1 MKYHYVYR
9 ITNKELN
16 KHYYGVRSSKVEPKL
31 DLGIKYFSS
40 SHDKDFINEQ
50 KINNSIFKYKVIK
63 IFETRE
69 EAMKL
74 EIFLHKKFNV
84 GLNKSFY
91 NLCSQSSTSFSNIS
105 EFSKQKIKLTLSSK
119 LENGLS
125 ITQNAQMKRL
135 IKTENGNKIY
145 KNALTYNKFYGYSAA
160 MTRKEYQHEIN
171 KKVSE
176 TKKNKTEATKQLELE
191 KFRKTMSV
199 IEENGLTKAENKG
212 KHHSFSMKNRTK
224 EEKEISKMKFL
235 ETMNKIG
242 SDGLSGF
249 DRRALKRKEN
259 SEKKKNIK

>member
-40 SHDKDFINEQ
+40 SHDKDFMNEQ
-50 KINNSIFKYKVIK
+50 KVNNSIFKYKVIK

-69 EAMKL
+69 EAMSL

-84 GLNKSFY
+84 GMHNSFY
-91 NLCSQSSTSFSNIS
+91 NLCSQSSTLFSNIS
-105 EFSKQKIKLTLSSK
+105 EHAKQKIKVSLSTK
-119 LENGLS
+119 LENGFS
-125 ITQNAQMKRL
+125 ITENAQIKRL
-135 IKTENGNKIY
+135 NKTENGNKIY
-145 KNALTYNKFYGYSAA
+145 KNGLTYNEFYGYAA
-160 MTRKEYQHEIN
+160 ALTRKDYQNEIN
-171 KKVSE
+171 KKVSN
-176 TKKNKTEATKQLELE
+176 TKQNKSNYQKQLELE
-191 KFRKTMSV
+191 KFRKTMAS

-212 KHHSFSMKNRTK
+212 NRHSNSMRSRTIA
-224 EEKEISKMKFL
+224 EKELTKLKFL
-235 ETMNKIG
+235 ESMNKVG
-242 SDGLSGF
+242 EDGLTGF

>member
-16 KHYYGVRSSKVEPKL
+16 KHYYGVRTSKVEPKL

-40 SHDKDFINEQ
+40 SHDKEFINEQ
-50 KINNSIFKYKVIK
+50 KVNASIFKYKVIK
-63 IFETRE
+63 MFETRE
-69 EAMKL
+69 EALKL
-74 EIFLHKKFNV
+74 EILLHKKFNV
-84 GLNKSFY
+84 GLNDSFY

-135 IKTENGNKIY
+135 TKTENGNKIY
-145 KNALTYNKFYGYSAA
+145 KNGLTYNKFYGYSAA
-160 MTRKEYQHEIN
+160 KSRKEYQNEIN

-176 TKKNKTEATKQLELE
+176 TKKNKTKAQKQLELE
-191 KFRKTMSV
+191 KFRKTMSEV
-199 IEENGLTKAENKG
+199 EENGLTKAENKS
-212 KHHSFSMKNRTK
+212 KRHSYSMKNRTK

-242 SDGLSGF
+242 DDGLSGF
-249 DRRALKRKEN
+249 ERRALKRKAN
-259 SEKKKNIK
+259 NEKQKNNK